1 MWCLEAG
8 QFWLRKFGINVRS
21 GAPLSQ
27 TYCFVF
33 VLEVVQFWLRNLGL
47 KFFIDFFINIH
58 CNKLLGTTDDIT
70 DDNITKDN
78 DILLSST

>member
-1 MWCLEAG
+1 M
-8 QFWLRKFGINVRS
+8 
-21 GAPLSQ
+21 
-27 TYCFVF
+27 F

-58 CNKLLGTTDDIT
+58 YNKLLGTTDDITDDIT

>member
-1 MWCLEAG
+1 MLLLT
-8 QFWLRKFGINVRS
+8 QQ
-21 GAPLSQ
+21 SQ
-27 TYCFVF
+27 NHILIIIY
-33 VLEVVQFWLRNLGL
+33 LGL

-58 CNKLLGTTDDIT
+58 YNKLLGTTDDITDDIT